1 MTLNKSS
8 TTAIKTICKYMQLLT
23 GSDLKKLE
31 ARYIF
36 PIKLETFIW
45 RSMLSWV
52 ASPAKGVRVDF

>member
-36 PIKLETFIW
+36 PISW
-45 RSMLSWV
+45 RHSS
-52 ASPAKGVRVDF
+52 GGQC